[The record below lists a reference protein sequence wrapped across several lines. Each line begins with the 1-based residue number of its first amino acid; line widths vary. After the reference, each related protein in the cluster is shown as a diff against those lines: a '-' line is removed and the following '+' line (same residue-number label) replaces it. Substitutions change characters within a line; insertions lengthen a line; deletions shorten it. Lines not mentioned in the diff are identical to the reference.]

1 MSDQKESP
9 YYFLSTV
16 GRAVAVLEQFMNSES
31 ELGVT
36 EVAHRLNMHKS
47 VVHRLIATLVDL
59 GLLAPGT
66 VSGTYRLG
74 VKSLELGLSYL
85 RNSPLERVAQYH
97 LTQLAEQLPEMAF
110 HVAILD
116 ATQIV
121 YQKSVTG
128 PDVRW
133 MSATLGRRQQAYCTS
148 LGKVL
153 LAYLSPP
160 SLENYLSS
168 VELKPFTSTTIT
180 SPDKLREELER
191 IRIQG
196 WAHDNQEGIQDRVC
210 VGAPIR
216 DHTGQVIAAL
226 SIAGLPEH
234 LQRHG
239 LETLV
244 EVVKRVAN
252 DISYE
257 LGFSPSYRPA
267 ASAPSDGKSM
277 PSVAL

>member
-1 MSDQKESP
+1 MSDQKEAP

-16 GRAVAVLEQFMNSES
+16 GRAVTVLEQFMNSEA

-47 VVHRLIATLVDL
+47 VTHRLIATLVDL
-59 GLLAPGT
+59 GLLAPGA

-97 LTQLAEQLPEMAF
+97 LTQLAERLPEMAF

-116 ATQIV
+116 GTQIV

-128 PDVRW
+128 PNVRW
-133 MSATLGRRQQAYCTS
+133 MSATLGHRQQAYCTS

-153 LAYLSPP
+153 LAYFSPP

-180 SPDKLREELER
+180 SPDDLRRELGR
-191 IRIQG
+191 IRMQE
-196 WAHDNQEGIQDRVC
+196 WAHDNQESVQDHVC

-226 SIAGLPEH
+226 SIAGLSEH
-234 LQRHG
+234 FQRYS
-239 LETLV
+239 LEKLV
-244 EVVKRVAN
+244 EIVKGASN

-267 ASAPSDGKSM
+267 TIAPSDGKSTR
-277 PSVAL
+277 SVAR

>member
-1 MSDQKESP
+1 MSKSEEENP
-9 YYFLSTV
+9 YYFLNTV
-16 GRAVAVLEQFMNSES
+16 GRAFAVLEQFMNSET
-31 ELGVT
+31 ELGVA
-36 EVAHRLNMHKS
+36 EVARRIKMHKS
-47 VVHRLIATLVDL
+47 VTHRLIATLVDL
-59 GLLAPGT
+59 GLLAPGA
-66 VSGTYRLG
+66 VAGTYRLG

-97 LTQLAEQLPEMAF
+97 LNRLADQLPDMAF

-116 ATQIV
+116 GTQMV

-128 PDVRW
+128 PEVRW

-160 SLENYLSS
+160 SLENYLAS
-168 VELKPFTSTTIT
+168 VELRPFTSTTIT
-180 SPDKLREELER
+180 SPEALRKELAQ
-191 IRIQG
+191 IRLQE
-196 WAHDNQEGIQDRVC
+196 WAHDNQENIQEHIC

-226 SIAGLPEH
+226 SIAGLQEH
-234 LQRHG
+234 FQRYG
-239 LETLV
+239 LDALV
-244 EVVKRVAN
+244 EIVKRTAN

-257 LGFSPSYRPA
+257 LGFSPSYRPLA
-267 ASAPSDGKSM
+267 TTPADGKS
-277 PSVAL
+277 VR

>member
-1 MSDQKESP
+1 MPDQQKGP

-16 GRAVAVLEQFMNSES
+16 GRAVAVLEQFMTSES
-31 ELGVT
+31 ELGIT
-36 EVAHRLNMHKS
+36 EVAHRLKMHKS
-47 VVHRLIATLVDL
+47 VTHRLIATLVDL
-59 GLLAPGT
+59 GLLAPGAA
-66 VSGTYRLG
+66 SGTYRLG

-116 ATQIV
+116 GTQIV

-128 PDVRW
+128 PDAHW
-133 MSATLGRRQQAYCTS
+133 MSATLGRRQQAYCTA

-160 SLENYLSS
+160 ALARYLST

-180 SPDKLREELER
+180 SPDQLRDGLEW
-191 IRIQG
+191 IRMQG
-196 WAHDNQEGIQDRVC
+196 WAHDNQESIQGRTC

-226 SIAGLPEH
+226 SIAGLSERVQH
-234 LQRHG
+234 HG
-239 LETLV
+239 LDMLV
-244 EVVKRVAN
+244 ETVKRTAN
-252 DISYE
+252 DISFE

-267 ASAPSDGKSM
+267 TIAPSDGKSTR
-277 PSVAL
+277 SVAR